1 MNVSEVAA
9 PNMAMIKQEFDSSG
23 IPSLKPYLRYLLEN
37 GAAKHVTI
45 RWGQSYRKVIFIG
58 GKRYQ
63 YKVGHNI
70 NKNLKNKIVSLYISM
85 SPKPSNQNKNTIKD
99 DAATKIQKLYNANK
113 QTLNQEHAIQV
124 IFNIKFINE
133 KKHRT
138 YSRDVF
144 HVKGGKG
151 SILKAIQN

>member
-1 MNVSEVAA
+1 M
-9 PNMAMIKQEFDSSG
+9 SS
-23 IPSLKPYLRYLLEN
+23 
-37 GAAKHVTI
+37 
-45 RWGQSYRKVIFIG
+45 
-58 GKRYQ
+58 
-63 YKVGHNI
+63 
-70 NKNLKNKIVSLYISM
+70 
-85 SPKPSNQNKNTIKD
+85 KPSKQNTYTIKT